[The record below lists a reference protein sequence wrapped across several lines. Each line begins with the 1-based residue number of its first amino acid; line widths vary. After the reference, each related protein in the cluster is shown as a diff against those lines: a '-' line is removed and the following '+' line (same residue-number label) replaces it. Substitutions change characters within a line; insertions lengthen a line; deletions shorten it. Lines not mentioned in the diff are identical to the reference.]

1 MGRSKDILPHSNPD
15 IPSDHFGLG
24 NSSKSIYDFHD
35 ESDRDEDCFNFTI
48 DENPSPKKPK
58 KQGTGQLKV
67 RYPGEIAMVGVFFF
81 LPMNLTVTK
90 SKKNKFPIVDM
101 EGDVPKNGIESLLKA
116 SALTTR

>member
-1 MGRSKDILPHSNPD
+1 MISMMKVIEMKTALILQSTKIRLLRNQKNRGPD
-15 IPSDHFGLG
+15 NLKLG
-24 NSSKSIYDFHD
+24 I
-35 ESDRDEDCFNFTI
+35 
-48 DENPSPKKPK
+48 
-58 KQGTGQLKV
+58 QV
-67 RYPGEIAMVGVFFF
+67 RLQWFQYFFF